1 MPIILPSNSRF
12 KRADQVT
19 REGKTSF
26 GLMKGF
32 DFLDPAIVGEKV
44 ITITVN
50 NKQAHNPPQ
59 IAFDVYGDP
68 GLYWVVVLFNAP
80 RSIFR
85 WPELGQEIRLPSRS
99 LVIPEL

>member
-1 MPIILPSNSRF
+1 MSLILPSNARF
-12 KRADQVT
+12 KRADQIV
-19 REGKTSF
+19 RDGKISF
-26 GLMKGF
+26 ALMKGF
-32 DFLDPAIVGEKV
+32 DFLDPAKVGDRTVTVIVKD
-44 ITITVN
+44 
-50 NKQAHNPPQ
+50 KQVHNPPQ

-85 WPELGQEIRLPSRS
+85 WPELGQEIKMPNPN